1 MRKAL
6 FLIAVSLALLTGQAH
21 AQRCLPKMKGIELR
35 GGMADGF
42 HTDELKNTAG
52 YYFGAALSSYT
63 KGGDKWVYGAEFLQ
77 VHRPYRELRLP
88 VAQFTAEGGFYYNF
102 RCSMCT
108 SLIINSIAL

>member
-42 HTDELKNTAG
+42 YTDELKTRPAIISG
-52 YYFGAALSSYT
+52 LHSRPTRKAATNGSMVRSSFRST
-63 KGGDKWVYGAEFLQ
+63 GRTGSCAFLW
-77 VHRPYRELRLP
+77 RSLRRRA
-88 VAQFTAEGGFYYNF
+88 VFTTISFPTTG
-102 RCSMCT
+102 R
-108 SLIINSIAL
+108 